1 MGIEREG
8 PTFSVNSFNLFE
20 DSHRALGENWASRVV
35 HGVRKKDGCYTRH
48 RNTKEHENLVL
59 RMCVQDTKVAYD
71 GATYLMKKTNML
83 ESKAGREK

>member
-35 HGVRKKDGCYTRH
+35 HGIREKDGGYTRH
-48 RNTKEHENLVL
+48 RNTEEHKDLVT
-59 RMCVQDTKVAYD
+59 RICAQDSKAVYNGT
-71 GATYLMKKTNML
+71 TYLMKETNML
-83 ESKAGREK
+83 ESKAGREE